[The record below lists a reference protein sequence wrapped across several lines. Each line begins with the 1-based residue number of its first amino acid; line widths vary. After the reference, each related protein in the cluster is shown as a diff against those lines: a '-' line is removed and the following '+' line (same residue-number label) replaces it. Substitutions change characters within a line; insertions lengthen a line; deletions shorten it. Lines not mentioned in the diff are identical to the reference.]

1 MQDAVTAT
9 LESMPCPQRR
19 SPRDANDG
27 QFDAVVTMHY
37 DQGQIAIKLMRCS
50 AA

>member
-1 MQDAVTAT
+1 MQDAMTATT

-27 QFDAVVTMHY
+27 QFDAVVTMQY
-37 DQGQIAIKLMRCS
+37 DQGQTRS
-50 AA
+50 S